1 MHFYILHSS
10 FLILHF
16 LMDDTYYMKQALGE
30 AQKAAE
36 RGEVPVG
43 AVVVCKDRIIA
54 RAHNLTETLTDVTA
68 HAEMQAITAAA
79 SSLGG
84 KYLNECTLYVTVEP
98 CVMCA
103 GAIGWAQTGRLVFGA
118 SDEKRGYQR
127 YAPQALHPKTQVS
140 QGVLAD
146 ECARLMKEFF
156 LNKRR

>member
-1 MHFYILHSS
+1 
-10 FLILHF
+10 
-16 LMDDTYYMKQALGE
+16 MDDTYYMKQALVE

-103 GAIGWAQTGRLVFGA
+103 GAIGWAQTARLVFGA

>member
-1 MHFYILHSS
+1 
-10 FLILHF
+10 
-16 LMDDTYYMKQALGE
+16 MDDTYYMKQALAE

-103 GAIGWAQTGRLVFGA
+103 GAIGWAQTDRLVFGA

>member
-1 MHFYILHSS
+1 
-10 FLILHF
+10 
-16 LMDDTYYMKQALGE
+16 MDDTYYMKQALAE

-103 GAIGWAQTGRLVFGA
+103 GAIGWAQTARLVFGA